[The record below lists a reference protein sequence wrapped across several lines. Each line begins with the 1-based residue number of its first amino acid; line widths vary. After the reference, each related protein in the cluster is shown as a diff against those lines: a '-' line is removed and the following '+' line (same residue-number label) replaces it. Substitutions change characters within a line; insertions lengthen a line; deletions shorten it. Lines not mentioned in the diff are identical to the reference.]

1 MVAQT
6 KCPGCGEAV
15 SHDLEHGRAARRR
28 TYCSTRCRRR
38 SERTRAWNA
47 RSAIFPPTAIIQRP
61 EGGATGR
68 GRKAPSNSLKLL
80 ADNSWKSRSRVG
92 FWHGDS
98 AYDAALWCSVIN
110 IEVFGR
116 EWRPITSPD
125 GVACEV
131 SVLRQRAL
139 RVQPVSGEV
148 TDKVVR

>member
-1 MVAQT
+1 VPRLWRSRQPRSRTRSSSSPQDLLLDPVPQT
-6 KCPGCGEAV
+6 KRAHEGLECPLGDF
-15 SHDLEHGRAARRR
+15 SPYSD
-28 TYCSTRCRRR
+28 Y
-38 SERTRAWNA
+38 
-47 RSAIFPPTAIIQRP
+47 SA
-61 EGGATGR
+61 
-68 GRKAPSNSLKLL
+68 APSNSLKLL